1 MKHLQHGFTLAEL
14 MIVVLLLAILATIAY
29 PSYDTFV
36 RNSRLENA
44 RADLLANAQ
53 LMERYYAQNHRF
65 PEKAASIPGLKENDY
80 FNISFVNQTA
90 SAADI
95 GYQLQATPNEK
106 NVNEDRMMRLSH
118 NGVVVVV
125 CPNSDSKS
133 TCSCTAR

>member
-53 LMERYYAQNHRF
+53 LMERIMRRTIGFQKKR
-65 PEKAASIPGLKENDY
+65 PASP
-80 FNISFVNQTA
+80 A
-90 SAADI
+90 
-95 GYQLQATPNEK
+95 
-106 NVNEDRMMRLSH
+106 
-118 NGVVVVV
+118 
-125 CPNSDSKS
+125 
-133 TCSCTAR
+133 

>member
-36 RNSRLENA
+36 CNSRLENA

-65 PEKAASIPGLKENDY
+65 PEKKASIPGLKENDY
-80 FNISFVNQTA
+80 FDISFIDQTA
-90 SAADI
+90 SARKKAVSA
-95 GYQLQATPNEK
+95 L
-106 NVNEDRMMRLSH
+106 VRW
-118 NGVVVVV
+118 
-125 CPNSDSKS
+125 
-133 TCSCTAR
+133 

>member
-1 MKHLQHGFTLAEL
+1 M
-14 MIVVLLLAILATIAY
+14 VLLLAILATIAY

-36 RNSRLENA
+36 CNSRLENA

-65 PEKAASIPGLKENDY
+65 PEKKASIPGLKENDY
-80 FNISFVNQTA
+80 FDISFIDQTA

-118 NGVVVVV
+118 NGVVVVY
-125 CPNSDSKS
+125 PNSDSKS
-133 TCSCTAR
+133 TGSCTAR

>member
-36 RNSRLENA
+36 CNSRLENA

-106 NVNEDRMMRLSH
+106 
-118 NGVVVVV
+118 
-125 CPNSDSKS
+125 
-133 TCSCTAR
+133 T